1 VHKVAG
7 YVNAICK
14 DYICGRSRWTT
25 ARKATVSQSSDLPF
39 LRTPKNRAY
48 LPQHLVVDIKAFK
61 NTLSKLVRILYV
73 LTNCS
78 ALSLTLLYFHQAAA
92 VAMANETLSLDTITS
107 DRNHLVVECQS
118 GYDVDNAELTRLGK
132 KPVLKVRSD

>member
-1 VHKVAG
+1 M
-7 YVNAICK
+7 
-14 DYICGRSRWTT
+14 
-25 ARKATVSQSSDLPF
+25 ATVSQSSDLPS
-39 LRTPKNRAY
+39 LKHPKNRAY

-61 NTLSKLVRILYV
+61 NTLLRPVRIIYV

-78 ALSLTLLYFHQAAA
+78 ALSLILLYFHQAAA
-92 VAMANETLSLDTITS
+92 AMANETLRLYTITS
-107 DRNHLVVECQS
+107 DQDNIVVECQS